1 MSRTTAARIIVVLAS
16 LALWAGG
23 FGLWVARQAL
33 NTDQWVETSSELLA
47 DPAVQQ
53 VLASYLADQVVEPGT
68 TEQIEQA
75 LPERLDALAG
85 RAGAAIGDLAE
96 RAALRALRSGR
107 VQELWAEA
115 NRRAHTRLIELIE
128 NEDVDEVAIDLRPLL
143 ERVALRV
150 GRDPADLPPDAGRFE
165 VVSADKISTVRTVAR
180 LLRGGAIVALLLA
193 VLLYA
198 AAIYAAAPGR
208 RNGIVLGIGIG
219 IVVAGLGMLVARRVA
234 GRQIVDAVTAGSA
247 QVAAES
253 AWEIATSLLTDIAG
267 VVLVLG
273 LIVILLAWLAGP
285 SRPALWL
292 RARVVPVVQ
301 GQPGIAYGVAVGL
314 VLLLLALGW
323 LPGADSL
330 LFVLLYLLL
339 AVGAVAALQR
349 AHPDRVMPT
358 HPSARDGGGEQPEPE
373 AV

>member
-33 NTDQWVETSSELLA
+33 NTDQWVDTSSELLA

-53 VLASYLADQVVEPGT
+53 VLASYLADQVVEPGA

-75 LPERLDALAG
+75 LPDRLDALAG
-85 RAGAAIGDLAE
+85 RAGVAIGDLAE

-107 VQELWAEA
+107 VQAFWTEA

-165 VVSADKISTVRTVAR
+165 IVSADKISTVRTVAR

-208 RNGIVLGIGIG
+208 RNGIVLGCGIG

-234 GRQIVDAVTAGSA
+234 GRQIVEAVAGPA

-330 LFVLLYLLL
+330 LFVLLYLVL

-373 AV
+373 VV